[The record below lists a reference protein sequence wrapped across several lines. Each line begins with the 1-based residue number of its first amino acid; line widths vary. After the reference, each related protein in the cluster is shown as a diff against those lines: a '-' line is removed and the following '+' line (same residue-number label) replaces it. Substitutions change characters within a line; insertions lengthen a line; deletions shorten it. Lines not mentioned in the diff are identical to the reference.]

1 MSHLLLTSIP
11 LPWLVSDLV
20 INGLALWGLL
30 FLVSR
35 SERPVPLLLEV
46 AALSLLYAAVFE
58 NAAVARGNYIYGRS
72 LFMIGDVPA
81 AVPFEEI
88 MILVMGLAMLRK
100 AGMPVWSRPLITGLF
115 GMLQDFSLDPI
126 ATRQIFTVNGLTSGR
141 WTWLPD
147 GGPVN
152 ILHIP
157 VYNFSGWQMIMT
169 YGGLCLLVGRAMYRR
184 SGYSA
189 RTGLIY
195 PLAAALVAVIL
206 IHTPLSMFAL
216 WLWPFFDKGH
226 DSEWGMMGFWIVLSL
241 VIIVCCWSRRRGGG
255 LSWAEDWP
263 FFAIPG
269 LWHLFDITSACVAGI
284 YGSLPLMVSIS
295 VAHML
300 LLAGFFRHPRQL
312 AQGRTERGAV

>member
-1 MSHLLLTSIP
+1 MSHLLLTAIP

-20 INGLALWGLL
+20 INALALWGLL

-35 SERPVPLLLEV
+35 AERPVPLLLEV
-46 AALSLLYAAVFE
+46 AALTLLYAAVFE

-72 LFMIGDVPA
+72 LFMFGDVPA

-88 MILVMGLAMLRK
+88 MILVMGLAMLGK
-100 AGMPVWSRPLITGLF
+100 AGMPVWTRPVITGLF
-115 GMLQDFSLDPI
+115 GILQDFSLDPI
-126 ATRQIFTVNGLTSGR
+126 ATRQVFTVNGLTSGR

-169 YGGLCLLVGRAMYRR
+169 YGGLSLLVGRAWYRR
-184 SGYSA
+184 SGYA
-189 RTGLIY
+189 GRIGLVY
-195 PLAAALVAVIL
+195 PFIAALAAVVL

-216 WLWPFFDKGH
+216 WLWPFFNQGY
-226 DSEWGMMGFWIVLSL
+226 DSEWAMLGLWVALSL
-241 VIIVCCWSRRRGGG
+241 VLIAGWWPRRRGQG
-255 LSWAEDWP
+255 LDWAVDWP
-263 FFAIPG
+263 FFAIPV
-269 LWHLFDITSACVAGI
+269 LWHVFDIASACVAGI
-284 YGSLPLMVSIS
+284 YASLPLMLAAT

-300 LLAGFFRHPRQL
+300 LLAMFFRPPQL
-312 AQGRTERGAV
+312 ASGPSAD